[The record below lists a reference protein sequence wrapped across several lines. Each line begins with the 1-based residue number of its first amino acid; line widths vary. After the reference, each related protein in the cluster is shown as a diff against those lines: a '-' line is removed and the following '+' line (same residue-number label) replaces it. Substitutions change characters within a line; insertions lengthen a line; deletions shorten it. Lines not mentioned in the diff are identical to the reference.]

1 VTEAIQKV
9 DTTGEKN
16 LANVAINLFTHFV
29 VNESGKSVENMLT
42 FIKECLIEFMTKEE
56 KTSFFRMA
64 IEKFLFRP

>member
-1 VTEAIQKV
+1 MTEAIQNV

-42 FIKECLIEFMTKEE
+42 FIKECLLGLMTH
-56 KTSFFRMA
+56 
-64 IEKFLFRP
+64 